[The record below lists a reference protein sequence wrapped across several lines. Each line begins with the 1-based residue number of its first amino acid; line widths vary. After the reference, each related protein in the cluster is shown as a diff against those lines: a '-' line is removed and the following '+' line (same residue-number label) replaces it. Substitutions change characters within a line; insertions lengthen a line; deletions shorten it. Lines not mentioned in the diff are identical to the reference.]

1 MSTLFLRFYGS
12 SPRQLWQTFMAN
24 GANLPIYEP
33 NSPLIHVLV
42 IDLDDIATRYN
53 HSSRC
58 SMLKAYGI
66 FL

>member
-24 GANLPIYEP
+24 GANLTIYEP
-33 NSPLIHVLV
+33 NSPLIHFSV

-53 HSSRC
+53 HSS
-58 SMLKAYGI
+58 
-66 FL
+66 